1 MVPPS
6 ICSKPDP
13 LIHYLSTERDVL
25 APVRAGPQSEG
36 LLAMGNPAFDRRPA
50 ALAATLRGTNCSAFQ
65 DLRFDRL
72 PASARE
78 VEDLAAL
85 WKQAGTGQA
94 LALTGAS
101 ASKEAFLLQA
111 GHKRVLHLA
120 SHGFFLG
127 SGCRPE
133 GAAASNPLLL
143 SGIVLAGAN
152 SSRENG
158 ILTAEEIAGMN
169 LDGVDWAVLSACDTA
184 LGQYLAGEGVFG
196 LRRAFLQAGARTV
209 II

>member
-1 MVPPS
+1 M
-6 ICSKPDP
+6 
-13 LIHYLSTERDVL
+13 
-25 APVRAGPQSEG
+25 
-36 LLAMGNPAFDRRPA
+36 
-50 ALAATLRGTNCSAFQ
+50 
-65 DLRFDRL
+65 RFDRL

-78 VEDLAAL
+78 VEDVAAL
-85 WKQAGTGQA
+85 WKLSGSGEA

-101 ASKEAFLLQA
+101 ASKEAFRLQA

-127 SGCRPE
+127 SECRPE
-133 GAAASNPLLL
+133 GATAANPLLL

-152 SSRENG
+152 SSRANG

-196 LRRAFLQAGARTV
+196 LRRAFQQAGARTV
-209 II
+209 IMSLWPADDGVTRAWMHVLYQGRFAAHLDTAKSVQQASLSLLRARRKIGSSTHPLYWGGFIAAGAWK